1 MEIVNTHDFLVRI
14 IFCFLLSVLV
24 GIERQYHHRITG
36 LRTNV
41 LVGIGAF
48 LFVYLS
54 FAINPVN
61 VDRTRMASQVIS
73 GIGFLGA
80 GVILRDGSKIKGLN
94 TAATLW
100 CVSAIGVLTAS
111 GFIKEASIGTL
122 FVLISNILLRHISKY
137 LMEKGKFEN
146 KEKCTINISCSKH
159 KEKLIRTLLKETLDL
174 HRLSLA
180 SMEKEEVKINEVLLK
195 ASVITTRKEV
205 IEDIV
210 KNIST
215 DPGVISISWSH
226 KKFFQPDSIDYDEE
240 VL

>member
-1 MEIVNTHDFLVRI
+1 MEIVNTHDFLIRI

-41 LVGIGAF
+41 LVGIGSF

-54 FAINPVN
+54 FALDPTNI
-61 VDRTRMASQVIS
+61 DRTRIASQVVS

-111 GFIKEASIGTL
+111 GLITEASIGTL

-137 LMEKGKFEN
+137 IMEKRKFEN

-180 SMEKEEVKINEVLLK
+180 SIEKSEERNEVLLK
-195 ASVITTRKEV
+195 ATIITTKKEI
-205 IEDIV
+205 IEEIV

-215 DPGVISISWSH
+215 DPGVVSISWNH
-226 KKFFQPDSIDYDEE
+226 KRFFQQDSIDYDEE